1 MDSPDLGYN
10 PDLFVR
16 PDDKVRL
23 DRMVRAVTDEQLS
36 IAFISH
42 SDALLDHYGRLF
54 AEQLRR
60 TSRLAVEIYS
70 PDSTDALIDRFNRI
84 LASMSVSEALKTEG
98 SMAPSRLLLVYD
110 GRATGVREV
119 QLLARLL
126 KDFPGANTRVAL
138 LLHAHADAPKKV
150 EAFGKRM
157 VHWELSLPTATEKQD
172 LLDRATA
179 QGSLPEAQAFLAL
192 LGEESN
198 ASQAL
203 QETLSVL
210 ARADEALGLSPGSTQ
225 SELAKRTAKKA
236 AGEASVQD
244 VPEAASQAPSF
255 SATMAPLRNA
265 GANAKEEPRL
275 SGTLDDE
282 PAEALAADT
291 RQPVTAPKKKFPTI
305 LVVGILA
312 LGASALLT
320 LIQRLPEMGADTLS
334 VAPAVIPQTPVAAN
348 PAVGNTPEL
357 AASSTPSAEGSPA
370 QPLRSSDPVSAPEAG
385 PAAIANQA
393 KATANPQATAAPN
406 TPTAA
411 APNAPAGQRQF
422 IVKGPIP
429 ERQETDPAVR
439 LAPNT
444 VNSAVS
450 PQSSP
455 PTTPSVLPPAA
466 STTATAPAPAP
477 AAVRPAPAS
486 PPVARQVPTPTPPS
500 GGVTRPDVVTD
511 LTAGFYVQHIA
522 SPSRGNVEVF
532 WRSRPA
538 LRQARLLELRRTPG
552 SPTPNFVLVSGPF
565 ESMEQA
571 QRFMAQPGLP
581 RDMWLR
587 EASKIR
593 PLLPNP

>member
-1 MDSPDLGYN
+1 MDSPDLDYSS
-10 PDLFVR
+10 DLFVR
-16 PDDKVRL
+16 PDDKARL
-23 DRMVRAVTDEQLS
+23 DRMVRAVSDEQLS
-36 IAFISH
+36 IAFISK

-60 TSRLAVEIYS
+60 TSRLALEIYS

-157 VHWELSLPTATEKQD
+157 IHWELNLPSPAEKQA
-172 LLDRATA
+172 LLEKASI

-210 ARADEALGLSPGSTQ
+210 ARADEALGLSPGSIQ
-225 SELAKRTAKKA
+225 SELAKRTVNTSISSA
-236 AGEASVQD
+236 AQD
-244 VPEAASQAPSF
+244 VSEAQNQSPSF
-255 SATMAPLRNA
+255 SATMAPLRTA
-265 GANAKEEPRL
+265 AASAKEEPRL
-275 SGTLDDE
+275 SGNLDDDLMA
-282 PAEALAADT
+282 PISADP
-291 RQPVTAPKKKFPTI
+291 RQPAAPKKKFPAI
-305 LVVGILA
+305 LVLGVLA

-320 LIQRLPEMGADTLS
+320 LIQRLPEMGDGPARPLLSSAPS
-334 VAPAVIPQTPVAAN
+334 VASVPQ
-348 PAVGNTPEL
+348 
-357 AASSTPSAEGSPA
+357 
-370 QPLRSSDPVSAPEAG
+370 
-385 PAAIANQA
+385 PAA
-393 KATANPQATAAPN
+393 TD
-406 TPTAA
+406 TPTAGTEAPPAVVGGSSPA
-411 APNAPAGQRQF
+411 ATGPSAGQRQF

-439 LAPNT
+439 LAPGT
-444 VNSAVS
+444 VNTTGSTA
-450 PQSSP
+450 PEPAAPTLPP
-455 PTTPSVLPPAA
+455 PTPTPQAPPTAA
-466 STTATAPAPAP
+466 ITPPPTPARAPAP
-477 AAVRPAPAS
+477 AAQPQSAPAAQARLAPAPR
-486 PPVARQVPTPTPPS
+486 VTQPS
-500 GGVTRPDVVTD
+500 TLGGVNRPEVLAD
-511 LTAGFYVQHIA
+511 LSAGFYVQHIA

-532 WRSRPA
+532 WRSRPS

-552 SPTPNFVLVSGPF
+552 SQTPNFVLVSGPF
-565 ESMEQA
+565 ESMAQA
-571 QRFMAQPGLP
+571 QQFMAQPGLP

-593 PLLPNP
+593 PFLPNP

>member
-1 MDSPDLGYN
+1 MDSPDLGYT

-23 DRMVRAVTDEQLS
+23 DRMVRAVSDEQLS

-157 VHWELSLPTATEKQD
+157 VHWELSLPSTAEKQA
-172 LLDRATA
+172 LLERAA
-179 QGSLPEAQAFLAL
+179 SQGSLPEAQAFLAL

-225 SELAKRTAKKA
+225 SELAKRTAKTSTIA
-236 AGEASVQD
+236 AVDD
-244 VPEAASQAPSF
+244 VSETANESLSF
-255 SATMAPLRNA
+255 SATMAPLRKA
-265 GANAKEEPRL
+265 GSSSKEEPQL
-275 SGTLDDE
+275 SGALDDE
-282 PAEALAADT
+282 PHPALAADA
-291 RQPVTAPKKKFPTI
+291 RQPAAAKKKFPAI

-320 LIQRLPEMGADTLS
+320 LIQRLPEMGGESPA
-334 VAPAVIPQTPVAAN
+334 VAPAVVLQPPAVVNPSATTALPETPSSASPEGAPTPSSNAPEPPAAPPPAAPEQPAVAAASPEAPAASTAPSPAAPVA
-348 PAVGNTPEL
+348 PAT
-357 AASSTPSAEGSPA
+357 
-370 QPLRSSDPVSAPEAG
+370 
-385 PAAIANQA
+385 
-393 KATANPQATAAPN
+393 
-406 TPTAA
+406 
-411 APNAPAGQRQF
+411 PAGQRQF
-422 IVKGPIP
+422 IVKGPLP

-444 VNSAVS
+444 VNSAAS
-450 PQSSP
+450 TPPLSP
-455 PTTPSVLPPAA
+455 PTARVAPTPA
-466 STTATAPAPAP
+466 AP
-477 AAVRPAPAS
+477 AAAAPS
-486 PPVARQVPTPTPPS
+486 RGVARPEIL
-500 GGVTRPDVVTD
+500 TD

-532 WRSRPA
+532 WRSRPV
-538 LRQARLLELRRTPG
+538 LRQARLLELRRAPG
-552 SPTPNFVLVSGPF
+552 SQSPNFVLVSGPF

>member
-1 MDSPDLGYN
+1 MDSPDLGYT

-23 DRMVRAVTDEQLS
+23 DRMVRAVSDEQLS
-36 IAFISH
+36 VAFISH

-54 AEQLRR
+54 AEHLRR

-84 LASMSVSEALKTEG
+84 LASMSVSEALKIEG

-157 VHWELSLPTATEKQD
+157 VHWELSLPSASEKQA
-172 LLDRATA
+172 LLERAA
-179 QGSLPEAQAFLAL
+179 SQGSLPETQAFLAL
-192 LGEESN
+192 LGEESS

-203 QETLSVL
+203 EETLTVL

-225 SELAKRTAKKA
+225 SELAKRTAKSA
-236 AGEASVQD
+236 AASGVDD
-244 VPEAASQAPSF
+244 VSEAADQGLSF
-255 SATMAPLRNA
+255 SATMAPLRGGGA
-265 GANAKEEPRL
+265 GQKEEPRL
-275 SGTLDDE
+275 SGSFDDE
-282 PAEALAADT
+282 SPAGLAADT
-291 RQPVTAPKKKFPTI
+291 RQPAAAKKKFPAI

-320 LIQRLPEMGADTLS
+320 LVQRLPEMGAEGPPA
-334 VAPAVIPQTPVAAN
+334 APVVVTQTPVA
-348 PAVGNTPEL
+348 GTPSSVDPQPESQ
-357 AASSTPSAEGSPA
+357 ASSEPSSEG
-370 QPLRSSDPVSAPEAG
+370 APEPSSSAG
-385 PAAIANQA
+385 
-393 KATANPQATAAPN
+393 APS
-406 TPTAA
+406 
-411 APNAPAGQRQF
+411 GQRQF
-422 IVKGPIP
+422 VLKGPIP
-429 ERQETDPAVR
+429 ERQETDAAVR
-439 LAPNT
+439 LAPGT
-444 VNSAVS
+444 VASAA
-450 PQSSP
+450 PAA
-455 PTTPSVLPPAA
+455 PTASAPARAAPPPAA
-466 STTATAPAPAP
+466 ASPARPTPAP
-477 AAVRPAPAS
+477 AAPAAAAAS
-486 PPVARQVPTPTPPS
+486 GR
-500 GGVTRPDVVTD
+500 VTQPEV
-511 LTAGFYVQHIA
+511 LTSLAVGFYVQHIA

-532 WRSRPA
+532 WRSRPV
-538 LRQARLLELRRTPG
+538 LRQAKLLELRRAPN
-552 SPTPNFVLVSGPF
+552 SQTPNFVLVSGPF

-571 QRFMAQPGLP
+571 QRFMAQPELP

>member
-1 MDSPDLGYN
+1 MDSPDLGYT

-23 DRMVRAVTDEQLS
+23 DRMVRAVSDEQLS

-157 VHWELSLPTATEKQD
+157 VHWELSLPSTAEKQA
-172 LLDRATA
+172 LLERAA
-179 QGSLPEAQAFLAL
+179 SQGSLPEAQAFLAL

-225 SELAKRTAKKA
+225 SELAKRTAKTSTIA
-236 AGEASVQD
+236 AVDD
-244 VPEAASQAPSF
+244 VSETANEGLSF
-255 SATMAPLRNA
+255 SATMAPLRKA
-265 GANAKEEPRL
+265 GSSSKEEPQL
-275 SGTLDDE
+275 SGALDDE
-282 PAEALAADT
+282 PPPALAADA
-291 RQPVTAPKKKFPTI
+291 RQPATAKKKFPAI

-320 LIQRLPEMGADTLS
+320 LIQRLPEMGGES
-334 VAPAVIPQTPVAAN
+334 PVVAPAGVLQP
-348 PAVGNTPEL
+348 PAVVNPSATTALPE
-357 AASSTPSAEGSPA
+357 TPSSASPEGSPT
-370 QPLRSSDPVSAPEAG
+370 QSSNAPV
-385 PAAIANQA
+385 Q
-393 KATANPQATAAPN
+393 TAAP
-406 TPTAA
+406 PSELPEQPAVAA
-411 APNAPAGQRQF
+411 ASPQAPAASTAPSSPAAPVAPVTPAGQRQF
-422 IVKGPIP
+422 IVKGPLP
-429 ERQETDPAVR
+429 ERQETDPA
-439 LAPNT
+439 
-444 VNSAVS
+444 
-450 PQSSP
+450 
-455 PTTPSVLPPAA
+455 
-466 STTATAPAPAP
+466 
-477 AAVRPAPAS
+477 
-486 PPVARQVPTPTPPS
+486 
-500 GGVTRPDVVTD
+500 
-511 LTAGFYVQHIA
+511 
-522 SPSRGNVEVF
+522 
-532 WRSRPA
+532 
-538 LRQARLLELRRTPG
+538 
-552 SPTPNFVLVSGPF
+552 
-565 ESMEQA
+565 
-571 QRFMAQPGLP
+571 
-581 RDMWLR
+581 
-587 EASKIR
+587 
-593 PLLPNP
+593 

>member
-1 MDSPDLGYN
+1 MDSPDLGYT

-23 DRMVRAVTDEQLS
+23 DRMVRAVSDEQLS
-36 IAFISH
+36 VAFISQ

-54 AEQLRR
+54 AEHLRR

-84 LASMSVSEALKTEG
+84 LASMSVSEALKIEG

-157 VHWELSLPTATEKQD
+157 VHWELSLPSTSEKQA
-172 LLDRATA
+172 LLERAA
-179 QGSLPEAQAFLAL
+179 SQGGLPETQAFLAL
-192 LGEESN
+192 LGEESS

-203 QETLSVL
+203 EETLTVL

-225 SELAKRTAKKA
+225 SELARRTGKSA
-236 AGEASVQD
+236 
-244 VPEAASQAPSF
+244 AASGVDDVSETADQGLSF
-255 SATMAPLRNA
+255 SATMAPLRRGSA
-265 GANAKEEPRL
+265 GLKEEPRL
-275 SGTLDDE
+275 SGAFDDE
-282 PAEALAADT
+282 PISGLAADE
-291 RQPVTAPKKKFPTI
+291 RQPAAAKKKFPAI

-320 LIQRLPEMGADTLS
+320 LIQRLPEMGAEGPPA
-334 VAPAVIPQTPVAAN
+334 APVVVTQTPVAGTPGSVAPQPESQASSEPSSEGAPEPSSSAAEQTN
-348 PAVGNTPEL
+348 AARSQAPAVVEQP
-357 AASSTPSAEGSPA
+357 AAATAPSPA
-370 QPLRSSDPVSAPEAG
+370 AAGAPS
-385 PAAIANQA
+385 
-393 KATANPQATAAPN
+393 
-406 TPTAA
+406 
-411 APNAPAGQRQF
+411 GQRQF
-422 IVKGPIP
+422 VLKGPVP
-429 ERQETDPAVR
+429 ERQETDAAVR
-439 LAPNT
+439 LAPGT
-444 VNSAVS
+444 V
-450 PQSSP
+450 
-455 PTTPSVLPPAA
+455 A
-466 STTATAPAPAP
+466 STAPAAPTASAPARAAPPPATASPARPNPAP
-477 AAVRPAPAS
+477 AA
-486 PPVARQVPTPTPPS
+486 PVAAAAS
-500 GGVTRPDVVTD
+500 GRVTQPEV
-511 LTAGFYVQHIA
+511 LTGLAVGFYVQHIA
-522 SPSRGNVEVF
+522 SPSRRNVEVF
-532 WRSRPA
+532 WRSRPV
-538 LRQARLLELRRTPG
+538 LRQAKLLELRRAPN
-552 SPTPNFVLVSGPF
+552 SQTPNFVLVSGPF

-593 PLLPNP
+593 PFLPNP

>member
-1 MDSPDLGYN
+1 MDSPDLGYT

-23 DRMVRAVTDEQLS
+23 DRMVRAVSDEQLS

-70 PDSTDALIDRFNRI
+70 PDSTDALIDRINRI

-157 VHWELSLPTATEKQD
+157 VHWELSLPSTAEKQA
-172 LLDRATA
+172 LLERAA
-179 QGSLPEAQAFLAL
+179 SQGSLPEAQAFLAL

-210 ARADEALGLSPGSTQ
+210 ARADEALGLLPGSTQ
-225 SELAKRTAKKA
+225 SELAKRTAKTSTIA
-236 AGEASVQD
+236 AVDD
-244 VPEAASQAPSF
+244 VSETANEGLSF
-255 SATMAPLRNA
+255 SATMAPLRKA
-265 GANAKEEPRL
+265 GSSSKEEPQL
-275 SGTLDDE
+275 SGALDDE
-282 PAEALAADT
+282 PHPALAADA
-291 RQPVTAPKKKFPTI
+291 RQPAAAKKKFPAI

-320 LIQRLPEMGADTLS
+320 LIQRLPEMGGES
-334 VAPAVIPQTPVAAN
+334 PVVAPAVVLQPPAAVN
-348 PAVGNTPEL
+348 PPATTALPE
-357 AASSTPSAEGSPA
+357 TPSSASPEGAPTPSSNAPA
-370 QPLRSSDPVSAPEAG
+370 QPAAPPSAVPEQPAVADARPEA
-385 PAAIANQA
+385 PAASNA
-393 KATANPQATAAPN
+393 PSPAAPV
-406 TPTAA
+406 
-411 APNAPAGQRQF
+411 APATPAGQRQF
-422 IVKGPIP
+422 IVKGPLP

-444 VNSAVS
+444 VNSAAS
-450 PQSSP
+450 TPSP
-455 PTTPSVLPPAA
+455 PPPTARVAPTPA
-466 STTATAPAPAP
+466 AP
-477 AAVRPAPAS
+477 AAAAPS
-486 PPVARQVPTPTPPS
+486 RGVARPEIL
-500 GGVTRPDVVTD
+500 TD

-532 WRSRPA
+532 WRSRPV
-538 LRQARLLELRRTPG
+538 LRQARLLELRRAPG
-552 SPTPNFVLVSGPF
+552 SQSPNFVLVSGPF

>member
-1 MDSPDLGYN
+1 MDSPDLGYT

-23 DRMVRAVTDEQLS
+23 DRMVRAVSDEQLS
-36 IAFISH
+36 VAFISQ

-54 AEQLRR
+54 AEHLRR

-84 LASMSVSEALKTEG
+84 LASMSVSEALKIEG

-157 VHWELSLPTATEKQD
+157 VHWELSLPSASEKQA
-172 LLDRATA
+172 LLERAA
-179 QGSLPEAQAFLAL
+179 SQGSLPETQAFLAL
-192 LGEESN
+192 LGEESS

-203 QETLSVL
+203 EETLTVL

-225 SELAKRTAKKA
+225 SELAKRTAKSA
-236 AGEASVQD
+236 AASGVDD
-244 VPEAASQAPSF
+244 VSEAADQGLSF
-255 SATMAPLRNA
+255 SATMAPLRGGGA
-265 GANAKEEPRL
+265 GQKEEPRL
-275 SGTLDDE
+275 SGSFDDE
-282 PAEALAADT
+282 PPAGLAADT
-291 RQPVTAPKKKFPTI
+291 RQPAAPKKKFPAI

-312 LGASALLT
+312 LGASGLLT
-320 LIQRLPEMGADTLS
+320 LVQRLPEMGAEEP
-334 VAPAVIPQTPVAAN
+334 PAAPVAADQPPGPQDA
-348 PAVGNTPEL
+348 PAPASAPSAAAG
-357 AASSTPSAEGSPA
+357 ASSSE
-370 QPLRSSDPVSAPEAG
+370 
-385 PAAIANQA
+385 
-393 KATANPQATAAPN
+393 
-406 TPTAA
+406 
-411 APNAPAGQRQF
+411 RQF
-422 IVKGPIP
+422 ILKGPIP
-429 ERQETDPAVR
+429 ERQETDAAVR
-439 LAPNT
+439 LAPGT
-444 VNSAVS
+444 ATSAA
-450 PQSSP
+450 PAAP
-455 PTTPSVLPPAA
+455 AATDPPPAA
-466 STTATAPAPAP
+466 PAAANPPPAAPPPAVASPARPAPAP
-477 AAVRPAPAS
+477 VAPTQTARPNPAPAA
-486 PPVARQVPTPTPPS
+486 PAAAAAS
-500 GGVTRPDVVTD
+500 GRVTQPEV
-511 LTAGFYVQHIA
+511 LTSLAVGFYVQHIA

-532 WRSRPA
+532 WRSRPV
-538 LRQARLLELRRTPG
+538 LRQAKLLELRRAPN
-552 SPTPNFVLVSGPF
+552 SQTPNFVLVSGPF

>member
-1 MDSPDLGYN
+1 MDSPDLGYT

-23 DRMVRAVTDEQLS
+23 DRMVRAVSDEQLS
-36 IAFISH
+36 VAFISH

-54 AEQLRR
+54 AEHLRR

-84 LASMSVSEALKTEG
+84 LASMSVSEALKIEG

-157 VHWELSLPTATEKQD
+157 VHWELSLPSASEKQA
-172 LLDRATA
+172 LLERAA
-179 QGSLPEAQAFLAL
+179 SQGSLPETQAFLAL
-192 LGEESN
+192 LGEESS

-203 QETLSVL
+203 EETLTVL

-225 SELAKRTAKKA
+225 SELAKRTAKSA
-236 AGEASVQD
+236 AASGVDD
-244 VPEAASQAPSF
+244 VSEAADQGLSF
-255 SATMAPLRNA
+255 SATMAPLRGGGA
-265 GANAKEEPRL
+265 GQKEEPRL
-275 SGTLDDE
+275 SGSFDDE
-282 PAEALAADT
+282 PPAGLAADT
-291 RQPVTAPKKKFPTI
+291 RQPAAAKKKFPAI

-320 LIQRLPEMGADTLS
+320 LVQRLPEMGAEGPPA
-334 VAPAVIPQTPVAAN
+334 APVVVTQTPVA
-348 PAVGNTPEL
+348 G
-357 AASSTPSAEGSPA
+357 TPSSVAP
-370 QPLRSSDPVSAPEAG
+370 QPESQASSDPSSEGAPEPSSSAG
-385 PAAIANQA
+385 
-393 KATANPQATAAPN
+393 APS
-406 TPTAA
+406 
-411 APNAPAGQRQF
+411 GQRQF
-422 IVKGPIP
+422 VLKGPIP
-429 ERQETDPAVR
+429 ERQETDAAVR
-439 LAPNT
+439 LAPGT
-444 VNSAVS
+444 VASAA
-450 PQSSP
+450 PAA
-455 PTTPSVLPPAA
+455 PTASAPARAAPPPAA
-466 STTATAPAPAP
+466 ASPARPTPAP
-477 AAVRPAPAS
+477 AAPAAAAAS
-486 PPVARQVPTPTPPS
+486 GR
-500 GGVTRPDVVTD
+500 VTQPEV
-511 LTAGFYVQHIA
+511 LTSLAVGFYVQHIA

-532 WRSRPA
+532 WRSRPV
-538 LRQARLLELRRTPG
+538 LRQAKLLELRRAPN
-552 SPTPNFVLVSGPF
+552 SQTPNFVLVSGPF

-571 QRFMAQPGLP
+571 QRFMAQPELP

>member
-320 LIQRLPEMGADTLS
+320 LIQRLPEMGDGPAPPLPSSAPS
-334 VAPAVIPQTPVAAN
+334 VTSVPQ
-348 PAVGNTPEL
+348 PAVGAP
-357 AASSTPSAEGSPA
+357 SSSSP
-370 QPLRSSDPVSAPEAG
+370 L
-385 PAAIANQA
+385 PAATDTP
-393 KATANPQATAAPN
+393 TAGTAAP
-406 TPTAA
+406 PAA
-411 APNAPAGQRQF
+411 VGGSSPAATGPSAGQRQF

-439 LAPNT
+439 LAPGT
-444 VNSAVS
+444 VNTTVS
-450 PQSSP
+450 TAPEPAAPTPPP
-455 PTTPSVLPPAA
+455 PTPTPQAPPTAA
-466 STTATAPAPAP
+466 TTPAPTPARTPAP
-477 AAVRPAPAS
+477 AAQPPSAPAAQARQAPAPRVTQPSA
-486 PPVARQVPTPTPPS
+486 S
-500 GGVTRPDVVTD
+500 GGVNRPEVLAD
-511 LTAGFYVQHIA
+511 LSAGFYVQHIA

-532 WRSRPA
+532 WRSRPS
-538 LRQARLLELRRTPG
+538 LRQARLLELRRNPG
-552 SPTPNFVLVSGPF
+552 SQTPNFVLVSGPF
-565 ESMEQA
+565 ESLAQA
-571 QRFMAQPGLP
+571 QEFMTQPGLP

-593 PLLPNP
+593 PFLPNP

>member
-1 MDSPDLGYN
+1 MDSPDLGYT

-23 DRMVRAVTDEQLS
+23 DRMVRAVSDEQLS
-36 IAFISH
+36 VAFISH

-54 AEQLRR
+54 AEHLRR

-84 LASMSVSEALKTEG
+84 LASMSVSEALKIEG

-157 VHWELSLPTATEKQD
+157 VHWELSLPSTSEKQA
-172 LLDRATA
+172 LLERAA
-179 QGSLPEAQAFLAL
+179 SQGGLPETQAFLAL
-192 LGEESN
+192 LGEESS
-198 ASQAL
+198 ASLAL
-203 QETLSVL
+203 EETLTVL

-225 SELAKRTAKKA
+225 SELAKRTAKNA
-236 AGEASVQD
+236 
-244 VPEAASQAPSF
+244 AASGVDDVSETADQGLSF
-255 SATMAPLRNA
+255 SATMAPLRRGSA
-265 GANAKEEPRL
+265 GLKEEPRL
-275 SGTLDDE
+275 SGAFDDE
-282 PAEALAADT
+282 PISGLAADE
-291 RQPVTAPKKKFPTI
+291 RQPAAAKKKFPAI

-320 LIQRLPEMGADTLS
+320 LIQRLPEMGAEGPPAAPVLLPQAPVAGTPGS
-334 VAPAVIPQTPVAAN
+334 VAPQPESQSSSNPSSEGAPELSSGAAEQAN
-348 PAVGNTPEL
+348 ASRSQAPAVAEQPAAAQEAPASATAPTP
-357 AASSTPSAEGSPA
+357 AAAGASS
-370 QPLRSSDPVSAPEAG
+370 
-385 PAAIANQA
+385 
-393 KATANPQATAAPN
+393 
-406 TPTAA
+406 
-411 APNAPAGQRQF
+411 GQRQF
-422 IVKGPIP
+422 ILKGPVP
-429 ERQETDPAVR
+429 ERQETDAAVR
-439 LAPNT
+439 LAPGT
-444 VNSAVS
+444 V
-450 PQSSP
+450 SSLP
-455 PTTPSVLPPAA
+455 ATPAATDTPRAAPPPAA
-466 STTATAPAPAP
+466 
-477 AAVRPAPAS
+477 AAAS
-486 PPVARQVPTPTPPS
+486 RR
-500 GGVTRPDVVTD
+500 VTQPEL
-511 LTAGFYVQHIA
+511 LTNLAAGFYVQHIA

-532 WRSRPA
+532 WRSRPV
-538 LRQARLLELRRTPG
+538 LRQAKLLELRRTPD
-552 SPTPNFVLVSGPF
+552 SQTPNFVLVSGPF

-593 PLLPNP
+593 PFLPNP

>member
-1 MDSPDLGYN
+1 MDSPDLGYT

-23 DRMVRAVTDEQLS
+23 DRMVRAVSDEQLS
-36 IAFISH
+36 VAFISH

-54 AEQLRR
+54 AEHLRR

-84 LASMSVSEALKTEG
+84 LASMSVSEALKIEG

-157 VHWELSLPTATEKQD
+157 VHWELSLPSASEKQA
-172 LLDRATA
+172 LLERAA
-179 QGSLPEAQAFLAL
+179 SQGGLPETQAFLAL
-192 LGEESN
+192 LGEESS

-203 QETLSVL
+203 EETLTVL

-225 SELAKRTAKKA
+225 SELAKRTAKSA
-236 AGEASVQD
+236 AASGVDD
-244 VPEAASQAPSF
+244 VSEAADQGLSF
-255 SATMAPLRNA
+255 SATMAPMRRA
-265 GANAKEEPRL
+265 GAGQKEEPRL
-275 SGTLDDE
+275 SGAFDDE
-282 PAEALAADT
+282 PPAGLAADT
-291 RQPVTAPKKKFPTI
+291 RQPAAPKKKFPAI

-320 LIQRLPEMGADTLS
+320 LVQRLPEMGAEGPPA
-334 VAPAVIPQTPVAAN
+334 APVVVTQTPVA
-348 PAVGNTPEL
+348 G
-357 AASSTPSAEGSPA
+357 TPSSVAP
-370 QPLRSSDPVSAPEAG
+370 QPESQVSSDPSSEGAPSPAG
-385 PAAIANQA
+385 AG
-393 KATANPQATAAPN
+393 APS
-406 TPTAA
+406 
-411 APNAPAGQRQF
+411 GQRQF
-422 IVKGPIP
+422 VLKGPIP
-429 ERQETDPAVR
+429 ERQETDAAVR
-439 LAPNT
+439 LAPGT
-444 VNSAVS
+444 VASAA
-450 PQSSP
+450 PAAP
-455 PTTPSVLPPAA
+455 AATDTPRAAPPPAA
-466 STTATAPAPAP
+466 ASPARPTPPPAAPAPAQT
-477 AAVRPAPAS
+477 
-486 PPVARQVPTPTPPS
+486 ARPTPPPAAPAAAAAS
-500 GGVTRPDVVTD
+500 GRVTQPEV
-511 LTAGFYVQHIA
+511 LTSLAVGFYVQHIA

-532 WRSRPA
+532 WRSRPV
-538 LRQARLLELRRTPG
+538 LRQAKLLELRRAPN
-552 SPTPNFVLVSGPF
+552 SQTPNFVLVSGPF

>member
-1 MDSPDLGYN
+1 MDSPDLGYT

-23 DRMVRAVTDEQLS
+23 DRMVRAVSDEQLS
-36 IAFISH
+36 VAFISH

-54 AEQLRR
+54 ADHLRR

-84 LASMSVSEALKTEG
+84 LASMSVSEALKIEG

-157 VHWELSLPTATEKQD
+157 VHWELSLPSTSEKQA
-172 LLDRATA
+172 LLERAA
-179 QGSLPEAQAFLAL
+179 SQGGLPETQAFLAL
-192 LGEESN
+192 LGEESS

-203 QETLSVL
+203 EETLTVL

-225 SELAKRTAKKA
+225 SELAKRTAKNA
-236 AGEASVQD
+236 ATSGVDD
-244 VPEAASQAPSF
+244 VSETADQGLSF
-255 SATMAPLRNA
+255 SATMAPLRRGGA
-265 GANAKEEPRL
+265 GLKEEPRL
-275 SGTLDDE
+275 SGAFDDE
-282 PAEALAADT
+282 PTSGPAADE
-291 RQPVTAPKKKFPTI
+291 RQPAAAKKKFPAI

-320 LIQRLPEMGADTLS
+320 LMQRLPEMGEDGPPAAPVVLPQAPVAGTPSPVDPQPESQPSQNSSSEGAPESPSGASEQASAVRSEAPVVADQAAAAQQ
-334 VAPAVIPQTPVAAN
+334 APASATAPSPAA
-348 PAVGNTPEL
+348 G
-357 AASSTPSAEGSPA
+357 ASS
-370 QPLRSSDPVSAPEAG
+370 
-385 PAAIANQA
+385 
-393 KATANPQATAAPN
+393 
-406 TPTAA
+406 
-411 APNAPAGQRQF
+411 GQRQF
-422 IVKGPIP
+422 ILKGPVP
-429 ERQETDPAVR
+429 ERQETDAAVR
-439 LAPNT
+439 LAPGT
-444 VNSAVS
+444 V
-450 PQSSP
+450 SSLP
-455 PTTPSVLPPAA
+455 ATPAATDTPRAAPPPAA
-466 STTATAPAPAP
+466 
-477 AAVRPAPAS
+477 AAAS
-486 PPVARQVPTPTPPS
+486 RQVTQPEL
-500 GGVTRPDVVTD
+500 
-511 LTAGFYVQHIA
+511 LTNLAAGFYVQHIA

-532 WRSRPA
+532 WRSRPV
-538 LRQARLLELRRTPG
+538 LRQAKLLELRRTPD
-552 SPTPNFVLVSGPF
+552 SQTPNFVLVSGPF

-593 PLLPNP
+593 PFLPNP

>member
-1 MDSPDLGYN
+1 MDSPDLGYT

-23 DRMVRAVTDEQLS
+23 DRMVRAVSDEQLS
-36 IAFISH
+36 VALISH

-54 AEQLRR
+54 AEHLRR

-84 LASMSVSEALKTEG
+84 LASMSVSEALKIEG

-157 VHWELSLPTATEKQD
+157 VHWELSLPSKSEKQA
-172 LLDRATA
+172 LLERAA
-179 QGSLPEAQAFLAL
+179 SQGGLPETQAFLAL
-192 LGEESN
+192 LGEESS

-203 QETLSVL
+203 EETLTVL

-225 SELAKRTAKKA
+225 SELARRTAKNA
-236 AGEASVQD
+236 
-244 VPEAASQAPSF
+244 AASGVDDVSETADQGLSF
-255 SATMAPLRNA
+255 SATMAPLRR
-265 GANAKEEPRL
+265 GGSGLKEEPRL
-275 SGTLDDE
+275 SGTFDDE
-282 PAEALAADT
+282 PTSGLAADA
-291 RQPVTAPKKKFPTI
+291 RQPAAAKKKFPAI

-320 LIQRLPEMGADTLS
+320 LIQRLPEMGAEAPPAAPVVLPQAPVAGTASPVAPQPESQPSSNPSGEGAPDSSS
-334 VAPAVIPQTPVAAN
+334 VASEQANAVRSEAPAVADQAAAAQQARAPATP
-348 PAVGNTPEL
+348 P
-357 AASSTPSAEGSPA
+357 SPA
-370 QPLRSSDPVSAPEAG
+370 AAGAPPGE
-385 PAAIANQA
+385 
-393 KATANPQATAAPN
+393 
-406 TPTAA
+406 
-411 APNAPAGQRQF
+411 RQF
-422 IVKGPIP
+422 MLKGPVP
-429 ERQETDPAVR
+429 ERQETDAAVR
-439 LAPNT
+439 LAPGTVTSSAPAAPAATNT
-444 VNSAVS
+444 PRAA
-450 PQSSP
+450 P
-455 PTTPSVLPPAA
+455 PPAA
-466 STTATAPAPAP
+466 ESPARPASAPAAPAPTARPTPAPVAP
-477 AAVRPAPAS
+477 AAATAS
-486 PPVARQVPTPTPPS
+486 RR
-500 GGVTRPDVVTD
+500 VTQPEL
-511 LTAGFYVQHIA
+511 LTNLAAGFYVQHIA

-532 WRSRPA
+532 WRSRPV
-538 LRQARLLELRRTPG
+538 LRQAKLLELRRTPD
-552 SPTPNFVLVSGPF
+552 SQTPNFVLVSGPF

-593 PLLPNP
+593 PFLPNP

>member
-1 MDSPDLGYN
+1 MDSPDLGYT

-23 DRMVRAVTDEQLS
+23 DRMVRAVSDEQLS
-36 IAFISH
+36 IAFISQ

-157 VHWELSLPTATEKQD
+157 VHWELSLPSAAEKQA
-172 LLDRATA
+172 LLERAA
-179 QGSLPEAQAFLAL
+179 SQGSLPEAQAFLAL

-225 SELAKRTAKKA
+225 SELAKRTAKTSAMA
-236 AGEASVQD
+236 AVDD
-244 VPEAASQAPSF
+244 VSETAKEGLSF
-255 SATMAPLRNA
+255 SATMAPLRMA
-265 GANAKEEPRL
+265 GSGSKEEPRL
-275 SGTLDDE
+275 SGALDDE
-282 PAEALAADT
+282 PPAGLAADA
-291 RQPVTAPKKKFPTI
+291 RPPAAAKKKFPAI

-320 LIQRLPEMGADTLS
+320 LIQRLPDMGGESPA
-334 VAPAVIPQTPVAAN
+334 VAPAVVLQAPAVVNPPATNTVPETPPSASPEGSPTQSSNAPEQSAAPTSQSPAPEQPAAAASPEALAASTAPSPATPVAA
-348 PAVGNTPEL
+348 T
-357 AASSTPSAEGSPA
+357 T
-370 QPLRSSDPVSAPEAG
+370 
-385 PAAIANQA
+385 
-393 KATANPQATAAPN
+393 
-406 TPTAA
+406 
-411 APNAPAGQRQF
+411 PAGQRQF
-422 IVKGPIP
+422 IVKGPLP

-439 LAPNT
+439 LAQSTANPA
-444 VNSAVS
+444 S
-450 PQSSP
+450 SSP
-455 PTTPSVLPPAA
+455 AQ
-466 STTATAPAPAP
+466 
-477 AAVRPAPAS
+477 APAS
-486 PPVARQVPTPTPPS
+486 PTSALRPQPRLQLALQLLLKPQPPPTARVAPPPTAAAAPSKRRGAPRDTDRPYRGFLCSAHSLTESWQCGGFLEKPPSASSGKAFGTPSCARQS
-500 GGVTRPDVVTD
+500 D
-511 LTAGFYVQHIA
+511 A
-522 SPSRGNVEVF
+522 
-532 WRSRPA
+532 
-538 LRQARLLELRRTPG
+538 
-552 SPTPNFVLVSGPF
+552 
-565 ESMEQA
+565 
-571 QRFMAQPGLP
+571 
-581 RDMWLR
+581 
-587 EASKIR
+587 
-593 PLLPNP
+593 

>member
-1 MDSPDLGYN
+1 MDSPDLGYT

-23 DRMVRAVTDEQLS
+23 DRMVRAVSDEQLS
-36 IAFISH
+36 VAFISH

-54 AEQLRR
+54 AEHLRR

-84 LASMSVSEALKTEG
+84 LASMSVSEALKIEG

-157 VHWELSLPTATEKQD
+157 VHWELSLPSTSEKQA
-172 LLDRATA
+172 LLERAA
-179 QGSLPEAQAFLAL
+179 SQGGLPETQAFLAL
-192 LGEESN
+192 LGEESS

-203 QETLSVL
+203 EETLTVL

-225 SELAKRTAKKA
+225 SELARRTGKSA
-236 AGEASVQD
+236 
-244 VPEAASQAPSF
+244 AASGVDDVSETADQGLSF
-255 SATMAPLRNA
+255 SATMAPLRRG
-265 GANAKEEPRL
+265 GASLKEEPRL
-275 SGTLDDE
+275 SGAFDDE
-282 PAEALAADT
+282 PTSGLAADE
-291 RQPVTAPKKKFPTI
+291 RQPAAAKKKFPAI
-305 LVVGILA
+305 LLVGILA

-320 LIQRLPEMGADTLS
+320 LMQRLPEMGEDGPPAAPVVLPQAPVAGTPSS
-334 VAPAVIPQTPVAAN
+334 VDPQPEPQASSEPSSEGAPEPSSSAAEQTNAARSQAPAVVEQPAAATA
-348 PAVGNTPEL
+348 P
-357 AASSTPSAEGSPA
+357 SPA
-370 QPLRSSDPVSAPEAG
+370 AAG
-385 PAAIANQA
+385 
-393 KATANPQATAAPN
+393 ATS
-406 TPTAA
+406 
-411 APNAPAGQRQF
+411 GQRQF
-422 IVKGPIP
+422 ILKGPVP
-429 ERQETDPAVR
+429 ERQETDAAVR
-439 LAPNT
+439 LAPGT
-444 VNSAVS
+444 V
-450 PQSSP
+450 
-455 PTTPSVLPPAA
+455 A
-466 STTATAPAPAP
+466 STAPAAPTASAPARAVPPPATASPARPNPAP
-477 AAVRPAPAS
+477 AA
-486 PPVARQVPTPTPPS
+486 PVAAAAS
-500 GGVTRPDVVTD
+500 GRVTQPEV
-511 LTAGFYVQHIA
+511 LTGLAVGFYVQHIA

-532 WRSRPA
+532 WRSRPV
-538 LRQARLLELRRTPG
+538 LRQAKLLELRRAPN
-552 SPTPNFVLVSGPF
+552 SQTPNFVLVSGPF

-593 PLLPNP
+593 PFLPNP

>member
-1 MDSPDLGYN
+1 MDSPDLGYT

-23 DRMVRAVTDEQLS
+23 DRMVRAVSDEQLS
-36 IAFISH
+36 VAFISQ

-54 AEQLRR
+54 AEHLRR

-84 LASMSVSEALKTEG
+84 LASMSVSEALKIEG

-157 VHWELSLPTATEKQD
+157 VHWELSLPSASEKQA
-172 LLDRATA
+172 LLERAA
-179 QGSLPEAQAFLAL
+179 SQGSLPETQAFLAL
-192 LGEESN
+192 LGEESS

-203 QETLSVL
+203 EETLTVL

-225 SELAKRTAKKA
+225 SELAKRTAKSA
-236 AGEASVQD
+236 AASGVDD
-244 VPEAASQAPSF
+244 VSEAADQGLSF
-255 SATMAPLRNA
+255 SATMAPLRGGGA
-265 GANAKEEPRL
+265 GQKEEPRL
-275 SGTLDDE
+275 SGSFDDE
-282 PAEALAADT
+282 PPAGLAADT
-291 RQPVTAPKKKFPTI
+291 RQPAAAKKKFPAI

-320 LIQRLPEMGADTLS
+320 LVQRLPEMGAEGPPA
-334 VAPAVIPQTPVAAN
+334 APVVVTQTPVA
-348 PAVGNTPEL
+348 G
-357 AASSTPSAEGSPA
+357 TPSSVAP
-370 QPLRSSDPVSAPEAG
+370 QPESQASSDPSSEGAPSPAG
-385 PAAIANQA
+385 AG
-393 KATANPQATAAPN
+393 APS
-406 TPTAA
+406 
-411 APNAPAGQRQF
+411 GQRQF
-422 IVKGPIP
+422 VLKGPIP
-429 ERQETDPAVR
+429 ERQETDAAVR
-439 LAPNT
+439 LAPGT
-444 VNSAVS
+444 VASAA
-450 PQSSP
+450 PAA
-455 PTTPSVLPPAA
+455 PTASAPARAAPPPAA
-466 STTATAPAPAP
+466 ASPARPTPAP
-477 AAVRPAPAS
+477 AAPAAAAAS
-486 PPVARQVPTPTPPS
+486 GR
-500 GGVTRPDVVTD
+500 VTQPEVLTS

-532 WRSRPA
+532 WRSRPV
-538 LRQARLLELRRTPG
+538 LRQAKLLELRRAPN
-552 SPTPNFVLVSGPF
+552 SQTPNFVLVSGPF

-571 QRFMAQPGLP
+571 QRFMAQPELP

>member
-1 MDSPDLGYN
+1 MDSPDLGYT

-23 DRMVRAVTDEQLS
+23 DRMVRAVSDEQLS

-157 VHWELSLPTATEKQD
+157 VHWELSLPSTAEKQA
-172 LLDRATA
+172 LLERAA
-179 QGSLPEAQAFLAL
+179 SQGSLPEAQAFLAL

-225 SELAKRTAKKA
+225 SELAKRTAKTSTIA
-236 AGEASVQD
+236 AVDD
-244 VPEAASQAPSF
+244 VSETANEGLSF
-255 SATMAPLRNA
+255 SATMAPLRKA
-265 GANAKEEPRL
+265 GSSSKEEPQL
-275 SGTLDDE
+275 SGALDDE
-282 PAEALAADT
+282 PPPALAADA
-291 RQPVTAPKKKFPTI
+291 RQPATAKKKFPGI

-320 LIQRLPEMGADTLS
+320 LIQRLPEMGGESPA
-334 VAPAVIPQTPVAAN
+334 VAPAGVLQP
-348 PAVGNTPEL
+348 PAVVN
-357 AASSTPSAEGSPA
+357 PSATTALPEPPSSASPEGSPT
-370 QPLRSSDPVSAPEAG
+370 QSSNAPV
-385 PAAIANQA
+385 Q
-393 KATANPQATAAPN
+393 TAAP
-406 TPTAA
+406 PSELPEQPAVAA
-411 APNAPAGQRQF
+411 ASPQAPAASTAPSSPAAPVAPVTPAGQRQF
-422 IVKGPIP
+422 IVKGPLP

-444 VNSAVS
+444 VNSAAS
-450 PQSSP
+450 TPSP
-455 PTTPSVLPPAA
+455 PPPTARVAPTPA
-466 STTATAPAPAP
+466 AP
-477 AAVRPAPAS
+477 AAAAPS
-486 PPVARQVPTPTPPS
+486 RGGVARPEIL
-500 GGVTRPDVVTD
+500 TD

-532 WRSRPA
+532 WRSRPV
-538 LRQARLLELRRTPG
+538 LRQARLLELRRAPG
-552 SPTPNFVLVSGPF
+552 SQSPNFVLVSGPF

>member
-36 IAFISH
+36 IALISH

-225 SELAKRTAKKA
+225 SELAKRTANKA
-236 AGEASVQD
+236 AGKASVQD
-244 VPEAASQAPSF
+244 IPEAVSQAPSF
-255 SATMAPLRNA
+255 SATMAPVRNA

-291 RQPVTAPKKKFPTI
+291 RLPVTAPKKKFPAI

-320 LIQRLPEMGADTLS
+320 LIQRLPEMGADTP
-334 VAPAVIPQTPVAAN
+334 AAPPAVIPQTPFAAN
-348 PAVGNTPEL
+348 PAAGSTPES
-357 AASSTPSAEGSPA
+357 AASSTPSTEGSPG
-370 QPLRSSDPVSAPEAG
+370 QPLSSSDPAAAPLAG
-385 PAAIANQA
+385 PAARANQA
-393 KATANPQATAAPN
+393 EATASPQAAAAPN

-411 APNAPAGQRQF
+411 APSARAGQRQF

-439 LAPNT
+439 LAPKT

-450 PQSSP
+450 LESSTP
-455 PTTPSVLPPAA
+455 PSVSPPAA
-466 STTATAPAPAP
+466 STAAPAS
-477 AAVRPAPAS
+477 AAVRPAPVSPSVVRQAPAPAAS
-486 PPVARQVPTPTPPS
+486 APTPPS
-500 GGVTRPDVVTD
+500 GGVTRPDV
-511 LTAGFYVQHIA
+511 LTGLSAGFYVQHIA

-552 SPTPNFVLVSGPF
+552 SPKPNFVLVSGPF

-571 QRFMAQPGLP
+571 QWFMAQPGLP

>member
-1 MDSPDLGYN
+1 MDSPDLGYT

-23 DRMVRAVTDEQLS
+23 DRMVRAVSDEQLS

-84 LASMSVSEALKTEG
+84 LASMSVSEALKSEG

-157 VHWELSLPTATEKQD
+157 VHWELSLPSTAERQA
-172 LLDRATA
+172 LLERAA
-179 QGSLPEAQAFLAL
+179 SQGSLPEAQAFLAL

-225 SELAKRTAKKA
+225 SELAKRTAKTSAIA
-236 AGEASVQD
+236 AVDD
-244 VPEAASQAPSF
+244 VSETANESLSF
-255 SATMAPLRNA
+255 SATMAPLRKA
-265 GANAKEEPRL
+265 GSSSKEEPQL
-275 SGTLDDE
+275 SGALDDE
-282 PAEALAADT
+282 PHPALAADA
-291 RQPVTAPKKKFPTI
+291 RQPAAAKKKFPAI

-320 LIQRLPEMGADTLS
+320 LIQRLPEMGGESPA
-334 VAPAVIPQTPVAAN
+334 VAPAVVLQPPPVLNPSATTALPETPSSASPEGAPTPSSNAPEPPAAPPPAAPEQPAVAAASPEAPAASTAPSPAAPVA
-348 PAVGNTPEL
+348 PAT
-357 AASSTPSAEGSPA
+357 
-370 QPLRSSDPVSAPEAG
+370 
-385 PAAIANQA
+385 
-393 KATANPQATAAPN
+393 
-406 TPTAA
+406 
-411 APNAPAGQRQF
+411 PAGQRQF
-422 IVKGPIP
+422 IVKGPLP

-444 VNSAVS
+444 VNSAATT
-450 PQSSP
+450 PPPSP
-455 PTTPSVLPPAA
+455 PTARVAPTPA
-466 STTATAPAPAP
+466 AP
-477 AAVRPAPAS
+477 AAAAPS
-486 PPVARQVPTPTPPS
+486 RGVARPEIL
-500 GGVTRPDVVTD
+500 TD

-532 WRSRPA
+532 WRSRPV
-538 LRQARLLELRRTPG
+538 LRQARLLELRRAPG
-552 SPTPNFVLVSGPF
+552 SQSPNFVLVSGPF

>member
-172 LLDRATA
+172 LLDRAAA

-210 ARADEALGLSPGSTQ
+210 ARADEALGLSPGATQ

-236 AGEASVQD
+236 SGAASVED

-255 SATMAPLRNA
+255 SATMAPLRNT
-265 GANAKEEPRL
+265 GANATEEPRL

-282 PAEALAADT
+282 PAEALAADA
-291 RQPVTAPKKKFPTI
+291 RQPVTVPKKKFPAI

-320 LIQRLPEMGADTLS
+320 LIQRLPEMESDTP
-334 VAPAVIPQTPVAAN
+334 AAPPAVMPQTPVAAP
-348 PAVGNTPEL
+348 PASGSAPEST
-357 AASSTPSAEGSPA
+357 ASSTPSVEGSPA
-370 QPLRSSDPVSAPEAG
+370 QPLSASDPADVPIVGRAAP
-385 PAAIANQA
+385 ANQA
-393 KATANPQATAAPN
+393 KATANPQAAAAPN

-455 PTTPSVLPPAA
+455 PP
-466 STTATAPAPAP
+466 
-477 AAVRPAPAS
+477 
-486 PPVARQVPTPTPPS
+486 PPS
-500 GGVTRPDVVTD
+500 GGVTRPDVLAD

-571 QRFMAQPGLP
+571 QRFMAQRGLP

>member
-1 MDSPDLGYN
+1 MDSPDLGYT

-23 DRMVRAVTDEQLS
+23 DRMVRAVSDEQLS
-36 IAFISH
+36 VAFISQ

-54 AEQLRR
+54 AEHLRR

-84 LASMSVSEALKTEG
+84 LASMSVSEALKIEG

-150 EAFGKRM
+150 EAFSKRM
-157 VHWELSLPTATEKQD
+157 VHWELSLPSASEKQA
-172 LLDRATA
+172 LLERAA
-179 QGSLPEAQAFLAL
+179 SQGSLPETQAFLAL
-192 LGEESN
+192 LGEESS

-203 QETLSVL
+203 EETLTVL

-225 SELAKRTAKKA
+225 SELAKRTAKTA
-236 AGEASVQD
+236 
-244 VPEAASQAPSF
+244 AASGVDDVSETADQGLSF
-255 SATMAPLRNA
+255 SATMAPLRR
-265 GANAKEEPRL
+265 GDSGLKEEPRL
-275 SGTLDDE
+275 SGAFDDE
-282 PAEALAADT
+282 PPAGLAADA
-291 RQPVTAPKKKFPTI
+291 RPPAAPKKKFPAI

-320 LIQRLPEMGADTLS
+320 LIQRLPEMGAEGPPAAP
-334 VAPAVIPQTPVAAN
+334 VAVTQTPVAGTPSSVAPQPESQASSNPSSEGAPEPSSGAAEQAN
-348 PAVGNTPEL
+348 APRSQAPAVADQPPGPQE
-357 AASSTPSAEGSPA
+357 APAPASAPSPAAGASSSE
-370 QPLRSSDPVSAPEAG
+370 
-385 PAAIANQA
+385 
-393 KATANPQATAAPN
+393 
-406 TPTAA
+406 
-411 APNAPAGQRQF
+411 RQF
-422 IVKGPIP
+422 ILKGPIP
-429 ERQETDPAVR
+429 ERQETDAAVR
-439 LAPNT
+439 LAPGT
-444 VNSAVS
+444 VTSAA
-450 PQSSP
+450 
-455 PTTPSVLPPAA
+455 PAA
-466 STTATAPAPAP
+466 PAATAPARAAPPPAAASPARPASAPLVPPAQTARPTPPPAAP
-477 AAVRPAPAS
+477 AAAAAS
-486 PPVARQVPTPTPPS
+486 GR
-500 GGVTRPDVVTD
+500 VTQPEVLTS

-532 WRSRPA
+532 WRSRPV
-538 LRQARLLELRRTPG
+538 LRQAKLLELRRAPD
-552 SPTPNFVLVSGPF
+552 SQIPNFVLVSGPF

-587 EASKIR
+587 EASKIS

>member
-1 MDSPDLGYN
+1 MDSPDLGYT

-23 DRMVRAVTDEQLS
+23 DRMVRAVSDEQLS
-36 IAFISH
+36 VAFISH

-54 AEQLRR
+54 AEHLRR

-84 LASMSVSEALKTEG
+84 LASMSVSEALKIEG

-157 VHWELSLPTATEKQD
+157 VHWELSLPSASEKQA
-172 LLDRATA
+172 LLERAA
-179 QGSLPEAQAFLAL
+179 SQGSLPETQAFLAL
-192 LGEESN
+192 LGEESS

-203 QETLSVL
+203 EETLTVL

-225 SELAKRTAKKA
+225 SELAKRTAKSA
-236 AGEASVQD
+236 AASGVDD
-244 VPEAASQAPSF
+244 VSEAADQGLSF
-255 SATMAPLRNA
+255 SATMAPLRGGGA
-265 GANAKEEPRL
+265 GQKEEPRL
-275 SGTLDDE
+275 SGAFDDE
-282 PAEALAADT
+282 PPAGLAADT
-291 RQPVTAPKKKFPTI
+291 RQPAAAKKKFPAI

-320 LIQRLPEMGADTLS
+320 LVQRLPEMGAEGPPA
-334 VAPAVIPQTPVAAN
+334 APVVVTQTPVA
-348 PAVGNTPEL
+348 G
-357 AASSTPSAEGSPA
+357 TPSSVDP
-370 QPLRSSDPVSAPEAG
+370 QPESQASSDPSSEGAPE
-385 PAAIANQA
+385 PSSS
-393 KATANPQATAAPN
+393 
-406 TPTAA
+406 AA
-411 APNAPAGQRQF
+411 APSGQRQF
-422 IVKGPIP
+422 VLKGPIP
-429 ERQETDPAVR
+429 ERQETDAAVR
-439 LAPNT
+439 LAPGT
-444 VNSAVS
+444 VASAA
-450 PQSSP
+450 PAA
-455 PTTPSVLPPAA
+455 PTASAPARAAPPPAA
-466 STTATAPAPAP
+466 ASPARPNPAP
-477 AAVRPAPAS
+477 AAPAAAAAS
-486 PPVARQVPTPTPPS
+486 GR
-500 GGVTRPDVVTD
+500 VTQPEV
-511 LTAGFYVQHIA
+511 LTSLAVGFYVQHIA

-532 WRSRPA
+532 WRSRPV
-538 LRQARLLELRRTPG
+538 LRQAKLLELRRAPN
-552 SPTPNFVLVSGPF
+552 SQTPNFVLVSGPV

-571 QRFMAQPGLP
+571 QRFMAQPELP

>member
-1 MDSPDLGYN
+1 MDSPDLGYT

-23 DRMVRAVTDEQLS
+23 DRMVRAVSDEQLS

-84 LASMSVSEALKTEG
+84 LASMSVSEALKSEG

-157 VHWELSLPTATEKQD
+157 VHWELSLPSTAERQA
-172 LLDRATA
+172 LLERAA
-179 QGSLPEAQAFLAL
+179 SQGSLPEAQAFLAL

-225 SELAKRTAKKA
+225 SELAKRTAKTSAIA
-236 AGEASVQD
+236 AVDD
-244 VPEAASQAPSF
+244 VSETANESLSF
-255 SATMAPLRNA
+255 SATMAPLRKA
-265 GANAKEEPRL
+265 GSSSKEEPQL
-275 SGTLDDE
+275 SGALDDE
-282 PAEALAADT
+282 PHPALAADA
-291 RQPVTAPKKKFPTI
+291 RQPAAAKKKFPAI

-320 LIQRLPEMGADTLS
+320 LIQRLPEMGGESPA
-334 VAPAVIPQTPVAAN
+334 VAPAVVLQPPPVLNPPATTAVPETPSSASPEGAPTPSSNAPEPPAAPPPAAPEQPAVAAASPEAPAASTAPSPAAPVA
-348 PAVGNTPEL
+348 PAT
-357 AASSTPSAEGSPA
+357 
-370 QPLRSSDPVSAPEAG
+370 
-385 PAAIANQA
+385 
-393 KATANPQATAAPN
+393 
-406 TPTAA
+406 
-411 APNAPAGQRQF
+411 PAGQRQF
-422 IVKGPIP
+422 IVKGPLP

-444 VNSAVS
+444 VNSAATT
-450 PQSSP
+450 PPPSP
-455 PTTPSVLPPAA
+455 PTARVAPTPA
-466 STTATAPAPAP
+466 AP
-477 AAVRPAPAS
+477 AAAAPS
-486 PPVARQVPTPTPPS
+486 RGVARPEIL
-500 GGVTRPDVVTD
+500 TD

-532 WRSRPA
+532 WRSRPV
-538 LRQARLLELRRTPG
+538 LRQARLLELRRAPG
-552 SPTPNFVLVSGPF
+552 SQSPNFVLVSGPF

>member
-1 MDSPDLGYN
+1 MDSPDLGYT

-23 DRMVRAVTDEQLS
+23 DRMVRAVSDEQLS

-157 VHWELSLPTATEKQD
+157 VHWELSLPSAAEKQA
-172 LLDRATA
+172 LLERAA
-179 QGSLPEAQAFLAL
+179 SQGSLPEAQAFLAL

-225 SELAKRTAKKA
+225 SELAKRTAKTSAMA
-236 AGEASVQD
+236 AVDD
-244 VPEAASQAPSF
+244 VSETAKEGLSF
-255 SATMAPLRNA
+255 SATMAPLRMA
-265 GANAKEEPRL
+265 GSGSKEEPRL
-275 SGTLDDE
+275 SGALDDE
-282 PAEALAADT
+282 PPAGLAADA
-291 RQPVTAPKKKFPTI
+291 RPPAAAKKKFPAI

-320 LIQRLPEMGADTLS
+320 LIQRLPDMGGESPA
-334 VAPAVIPQTPVAAN
+334 VAPAVVLQA
-348 PAVGNTPEL
+348 PAVVNPPATNTVPE
-357 AASSTPSAEGSPA
+357 TPPSASPEGSPT
-370 QPLRSSDPVSAPEAG
+370 QSSNAPEQ
-385 PAAIANQA
+385 PAAPPSAVPEQPVLA
-393 KATANPQATAAPN
+393 AASPGAPAASAAPN
-406 TPTAA
+406 PA
-411 APNAPAGQRQF
+411 APVAPATPAGQRQF
-422 IVKGPIP
+422 IVKGPLP

-439 LAPNT
+439 LAQ
-444 VNSAVS
+444 SAVS
-450 PQSSP
+450 PASSSP
-455 PTTPSVLPPAA
+455 AQAPASPTSAAPPAA
-466 STTATAPAPAP
+466 APSARAAPSASAQTTQPPSTARAAPAP
-477 AAVRPAPAS
+477 AAAAP
-486 PPVARQVPTPTPPS
+486 PRGVARPEIM
-500 GGVTRPDVVTD
+500 TD

-532 WRSRPA
+532 WRSRPV
-538 LRQARLLELRRTPG
+538 LRQARLLELRRAPD
-552 SPTPNFVLVSGPF
+552 SQTPNFVLVSGPF
-565 ESMEQA
+565 ESMEEA

>member
-1 MDSPDLGYN
+1 MDSPDLGYT

-23 DRMVRAVTDEQLS
+23 DRMVRAVSDEQLS

-157 VHWELSLPTATEKQD
+157 VHWELSLPSTAEKQA
-172 LLDRATA
+172 LLERAA
-179 QGSLPEAQAFLAL
+179 SQGSLPEAQAFLAL

-225 SELAKRTAKKA
+225 SELAKRTAKTSTIA
-236 AGEASVQD
+236 AVDD
-244 VPEAASQAPSF
+244 VSETANEGLSF
-255 SATMAPLRNA
+255 SATMAPLRKA
-265 GANAKEEPRL
+265 GSSSKEEPQL
-275 SGTLDDE
+275 SGALDDE
-282 PAEALAADT
+282 PPPALAADA
-291 RQPVTAPKKKFPTI
+291 RQPATAKKKFPGI

-320 LIQRLPEMGADTLS
+320 LIQRLPEMG
-334 VAPAVIPQTPVAAN
+334 
-348 PAVGNTPEL
+348 GE
-357 AASSTPSAEGSPA
+357 
-370 QPLRSSDPVSAPEAG
+370 
-385 PAAIANQA
+385 
-393 KATANPQATAAPN
+393 
-406 TPTAA
+406 
-411 APNAPAGQRQF
+411 
-422 IVKGPIP
+422 
-429 ERQETDPAVR
+429 
-439 LAPNT
+439 
-444 VNSAVS
+444 
-450 PQSSP
+450 
-455 PTTPSVLPPAA
+455 
-466 STTATAPAPAP
+466 
-477 AAVRPAPAS
+477 
-486 PPVARQVPTPTPPS
+486 
-500 GGVTRPDVVTD
+500 
-511 LTAGFYVQHIA
+511 
-522 SPSRGNVEVF
+522 
-532 WRSRPA
+532 
-538 LRQARLLELRRTPG
+538 
-552 SPTPNFVLVSGPF
+552 
-565 ESMEQA
+565 
-571 QRFMAQPGLP
+571 
-581 RDMWLR
+581 
-587 EASKIR
+587 
-593 PLLPNP
+593 

>member
-1 MDSPDLGYN
+1 MDSPDLGYT

-23 DRMVRAVTDEQLS
+23 DRMVRAVSDEQLS

-84 LASMSVSEALKTEG
+84 LASMSVSEALKSEG

-157 VHWELSLPTATEKQD
+157 VHWELSLPSTAERQA
-172 LLDRATA
+172 LLERAA
-179 QGSLPEAQAFLAL
+179 SQGSLPEAQAFLAL

-225 SELAKRTAKKA
+225 SELAKRTAKTSAIA
-236 AGEASVQD
+236 AVDD
-244 VPEAASQAPSF
+244 VSETANESLSF
-255 SATMAPLRNA
+255 SATMAPLRKA
-265 GANAKEEPRL
+265 GSSSKEEPQL
-275 SGTLDDE
+275 SGALDDE
-282 PAEALAADT
+282 PHPALAADA
-291 RQPVTAPKKKFPTI
+291 RQPAAAKKKFPAI

-320 LIQRLPEMGADTLS
+320 LIQRLPEMGGESPA
-334 VAPAVIPQTPVAAN
+334 VAPAVVLQPPPVLNPPATTAVPETPSSASPEGAPTPSSNAPEQPAAPPPAAPEQPAVAAASPEAPAASTAPSPAAPVA
-348 PAVGNTPEL
+348 PAT
-357 AASSTPSAEGSPA
+357 
-370 QPLRSSDPVSAPEAG
+370 
-385 PAAIANQA
+385 
-393 KATANPQATAAPN
+393 
-406 TPTAA
+406 
-411 APNAPAGQRQF
+411 PAGQRQF
-422 IVKGPIP
+422 IVKGPLP

-444 VNSAVS
+444 VNSAAS
-450 PQSSP
+450 TPPPSP
-455 PTTPSVLPPAA
+455 PTARVAPTPA
-466 STTATAPAPAP
+466 AP
-477 AAVRPAPAS
+477 AAAAPS
-486 PPVARQVPTPTPPS
+486 RGVARPEIL
-500 GGVTRPDVVTD
+500 TD

-532 WRSRPA
+532 WRSRPV
-538 LRQARLLELRRTPG
+538 LRQARLLELRRAPG
-552 SPTPNFVLVSGPF
+552 SQSPNFVLVSGPF

>member
-1 MDSPDLGYN
+1 MDSPDLGYT

-23 DRMVRAVTDEQLS
+23 DRMVRAVSDEQLS
-36 IAFISH
+36 VAFISH

-54 AEQLRR
+54 AEHLRR

-84 LASMSVSEALKTEG
+84 LASMSVSEALKIEG

-126 KDFPGANTRVAL
+126 KDFPGATTRVAL

-157 VHWELSLPTATEKQD
+157 VHWELSLPSASEKQA
-172 LLDRATA
+172 LLERAA
-179 QGSLPEAQAFLAL
+179 SQGSLPETQAFLAL
-192 LGEESN
+192 LGEESS

-203 QETLSVL
+203 EETLTVL

-225 SELAKRTAKKA
+225 SELAKRTAKSA
-236 AGEASVQD
+236 AASGVDD
-244 VPEAASQAPSF
+244 VSEAADQGLSF
-255 SATMAPLRNA
+255 SATMAPLRGGGA
-265 GANAKEEPRL
+265 GQKEEPRL
-275 SGTLDDE
+275 SGAFDDE
-282 PAEALAADT
+282 PPAGLAADT
-291 RQPVTAPKKKFPTI
+291 RQPAAAKKKFPAI

-320 LIQRLPEMGADTLS
+320 LVQRLPEMGAEGPPA
-334 VAPAVIPQTPVAAN
+334 APVVVTQTPVA
-348 PAVGNTPEL
+348 G
-357 AASSTPSAEGSPA
+357 TPSSVAP
-370 QPLRSSDPVSAPEAG
+370 QPESQASSDPSSEGAPEPSSSAG
-385 PAAIANQA
+385 
-393 KATANPQATAAPN
+393 APS
-406 TPTAA
+406 
-411 APNAPAGQRQF
+411 GQRQF
-422 IVKGPIP
+422 VLKGPIP
-429 ERQETDPAVR
+429 ERQETDAAVR
-439 LAPNT
+439 LAPGT
-444 VNSAVS
+444 VASAA
-450 PQSSP
+450 PAA
-455 PTTPSVLPPAA
+455 PTASAPARAAPPPAA
-466 STTATAPAPAP
+466 ASPARPNPAP
-477 AAVRPAPAS
+477 AAPAAAAAS
-486 PPVARQVPTPTPPS
+486 GR
-500 GGVTRPDVVTD
+500 VTQPEV
-511 LTAGFYVQHIA
+511 LTSLAVGFYVQHIA

-532 WRSRPA
+532 WRSRPV
-538 LRQARLLELRRTPG
+538 LRQAKLLELRRAPN
-552 SPTPNFVLVSGPF
+552 SQTPNFVLVSGPF

-571 QRFMAQPGLP
+571 QRFMAQPELP

>member
-1 MDSPDLGYN
+1 MDSPDLGYT

-23 DRMVRAVTDEQLS
+23 DRMVRAVSDEQLS
-36 IAFISH
+36 VAFISH

-54 AEQLRR
+54 AEHLRR

-84 LASMSVSEALKTEG
+84 LASMSVSEALKIEG

-157 VHWELSLPTATEKQD
+157 VHWELSLPSTSEKQA
-172 LLDRATA
+172 LLERAA
-179 QGSLPEAQAFLAL
+179 SQGGLPETQAFLAL
-192 LGEESN
+192 LGEESS

-203 QETLSVL
+203 EETLTVL

-225 SELAKRTAKKA
+225 SELAKRTAKNA
-236 AGEASVQD
+236 ATSGVDD
-244 VPEAASQAPSF
+244 VSETADQGLSF
-255 SATMAPLRNA
+255 SATMAPLRRG
-265 GANAKEEPRL
+265 GASLKEEPRL
-275 SGTLDDE
+275 SGAFDDE
-282 PAEALAADT
+282 PTSGLAADE
-291 RQPVTAPKKKFPTI
+291 RQPAAAKKKFPAI

-312 LGASALLT
+312 LGASGLLT
-320 LIQRLPEMGADTLS
+320 LVQRLPEMGAEGPPA
-334 VAPAVIPQTPVAAN
+334 APAVADPAAVAQQA
-348 PAVGNTPEL
+348 PAPATAP
-357 AASSTPSAEGSPA
+357 SPA
-370 QPLRSSDPVSAPEAG
+370 AAG
-385 PAAIANQA
+385 ALP
-393 KATANPQATAAPN
+393 
-406 TPTAA
+406 
-411 APNAPAGQRQF
+411 GERQF
-422 IVKGPIP
+422 VLKGPIP
-429 ERQETDPAVR
+429 DRQETDAAVR
-439 LAPNT
+439 LAPGT
-444 VNSAVS
+444 VTSAG
-450 PQSSP
+450 
-455 PTTPSVLPPAA
+455 PA
-466 STTATAPAPAP
+466 AP
-477 AAVRPAPAS
+477 AATDTPRAAPLPVAPPA
-486 PPVARQVPTPTPPS
+486 PPVAPTAAVASPAERASAPLVPPAQTARPTPAPVAPAAAAAS
-500 GGVTRPDVVTD
+500 RRVTQPEL
-511 LTAGFYVQHIA
+511 LTNLAAGFYVQHIA

-532 WRSRPA
+532 WRSRPV
-538 LRQARLLELRRTPG
+538 LRQAKLLELRRTPD
-552 SPTPNFVLVSGPF
+552 SQTPNFVLVSGPF

-593 PLLPNP
+593 PFLPNP

>member
-1 MDSPDLGYN
+1 MDSPDLGYT

-23 DRMVRAVTDEQLS
+23 DRMVRAVSDEQLS
-36 IAFISH
+36 VAFISH

-54 AEQLRR
+54 AEHLRR

-84 LASMSVSEALKTEG
+84 LASMSVSEALKIEG

-157 VHWELSLPTATEKQD
+157 VHWELSLPSASEKQA
-172 LLDRATA
+172 LLERAA
-179 QGSLPEAQAFLAL
+179 SQGSLPETQAFLAL
-192 LGEESN
+192 LGEESS

-203 QETLSVL
+203 EETLTVL

-225 SELAKRTAKKA
+225 SELAKRTAKSA
-236 AGEASVQD
+236 AASGVDD
-244 VPEAASQAPSF
+244 VSEAADQGLSF
-255 SATMAPLRNA
+255 SATMDPLRGGGA
-265 GANAKEEPRL
+265 GQKEEPRL
-275 SGTLDDE
+275 SGSFDDE
-282 PAEALAADT
+282 PPAGLAADT
-291 RQPVTAPKKKFPTI
+291 RQPAAAKKKFPAI

-320 LIQRLPEMGADTLS
+320 LVQRLPEMGAEGPPA
-334 VAPAVIPQTPVAAN
+334 APVVVTQTPVA
-348 PAVGNTPEL
+348 G
-357 AASSTPSAEGSPA
+357 TPSSVDP
-370 QPLRSSDPVSAPEAG
+370 QPESQASSDPSGEGAPEPSSSAAEQTNAARSQAPAVADQPPGPQEAPAPASAPS
-385 PAAIANQA
+385 PAAAG
-393 KATANPQATAAPN
+393 APS
-406 TPTAA
+406 
-411 APNAPAGQRQF
+411 GQRQF
-422 IVKGPIP
+422 VLKGPIP
-429 ERQETDPAVR
+429 ERQETDAAVR
-439 LAPNT
+439 LAPGT
-444 VNSAVS
+444 VTSAA
-450 PQSSP
+450 
-455 PTTPSVLPPAA
+455 PAA
-466 STTATAPAPAP
+466 PAATAPARAAPAPTPTPTPTQTARPAPAP
-477 AAVRPAPAS
+477 AAPAAAAAS
-486 PPVARQVPTPTPPS
+486 GR
-500 GGVTRPDVVTD
+500 VTQPEVLTS

-532 WRSRPA
+532 WRSRPV
-538 LRQARLLELRRTPG
+538 LRQAKLLELRRAPN
-552 SPTPNFVLVSGPF
+552 SQTPNFVLVSGPF

-587 EASKIR
+587 EASKIS